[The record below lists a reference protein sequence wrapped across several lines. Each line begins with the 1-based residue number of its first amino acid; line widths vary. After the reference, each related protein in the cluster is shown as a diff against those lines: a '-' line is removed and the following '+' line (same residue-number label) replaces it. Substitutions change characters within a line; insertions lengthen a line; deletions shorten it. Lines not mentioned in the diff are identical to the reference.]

1 MQKTT
6 HFSPRRERFRQLLSQ
21 TFAQNSKADIMD
33 RALQPSF
40 TPFCRLPFELRSA
53 IWQLT
58 IEPCIVLCQKHTRN
72 AIPAILHTCGEYR
85 EEGLLYYQLP
95 ADQPS
100 TSTRMRYLFST
111 STSIQGSDWNLDFLN
126 DSPAVAQVQHLV
138 LSQSFWERLNWNL
151 AYTFLV
157 DRIRK
162 SKVLQS
168 VTIVGRD
175 KGAFSR
181 DGMRLVDVETERC
194 REGLEGLE
202 TRVGAK

>member
-1 MQKTT
+1 LFSAKSTLEMQFLQSSTPAGSIARKGFFTISCQQIS
-6 HFSPRRERFRQLLSQ
+6 HLLQ
-21 TFAQNSKADIMD
+21 
-33 RALQPSF
+33 
-40 TPFCRLPFELRSA
+40 
-53 IWQLT
+53 
-58 IEPCIVLCQKHTRN
+58 H
-72 AIPAILHTCGEYR
+72 
-85 EEGLLYYQLP
+85 
-95 ADQPS
+95 
-100 TSTRMRYLFST
+100 RMRYLFST

-181 DGMRLVDVETERC
+181 DGMRLADVETERC